1 MELTKLIE
9 ICKQKEYPEEFSHDL
24 VCMYPFMV
32 KKYGYEAIDRLLTEW
47 KYVFSNK
54 VGASG
59 NCDRNKREIGV
70 NLYNWGYNPIHLYR
84 VVTATIHEVGH
95 ALGTLDFSDTS
106 FLNDGKDNND
116 DFFTKMDE
124 AVVSDYQDEL
134 LVGELEYNYS
144 NDYNF
149 KCRGDLEHYDNNYP
163 IEKFYLNVFKILLG
177 NDASL
182 IEKMM
187 YDQNKSHKKEFFE
200 KIVQTLNSKLSDSQ
214 FKELINSCALLI
226 YNHGY
231 YGLYS
236 DSFYEQRKEARRKQ
250 LYDLNYEMVKNGEIS
265 LEEYKKEFEAWFE
278 GMYDKKYS
286 KVDKLVLENN
296 LGNISIREQCDKL
309 SEVAVDY
316 LVSGLEKMQ
325 DFDFEL
331 IKSACLYFT
340 KVNNRN
346 PKLMEKTQRLN
357 NLLKMH
363 LSTLSISFSESITS
377 SFDNNEMQT
386 ILIKLISLNGMS
398 IDKLN
403 NLKMIS
409 TEQSTNFAYFTD
421 GESIIKLG
429 RYSDLPKDEFEK
441 YHDPSFQNIYLDI
454 VIPEIKFSRGLVF
467 GDSTIQKGSKITE
480 DTLLKVSVE
489 EKNNKKNR

>member
-1 MELTKLIE
+1 
-9 ICKQKEYPEEFSHDL
+9 
-24 VCMYPFMV
+24 
-32 KKYGYEAIDRLLTEW
+32 
-47 KYVFSNK
+47 
-54 VGASG
+54 
-59 NCDRNKREIGV
+59 
-70 NLYNWGYNPIHLYR
+70 
-84 VVTATIHEVGH
+84 
-95 ALGTLDFSDTS
+95 
-106 FLNDGKDNND
+106 
-116 DFFTKMDE
+116 
-124 AVVSDYQDEL
+124 
-134 LVGELEYNYS
+134 
-144 NDYNF
+144 
-149 KCRGDLEHYDNNYP
+149 
-163 IEKFYLNVFKILLG
+163 
-177 NDASL
+177 
-182 IEKMM
+182 
-187 YDQNKSHKKEFFE
+187 
-200 KIVQTLNSKLSDSQ
+200 
-214 FKELINSCALLI
+214 
-226 YNHGY
+226 
-231 YGLYS
+231 
-236 DSFYEQRKEARRKQ
+236 
-250 LYDLNYEMVKNGEIS
+250 MVKNGEIS

-398 IDKLN
+398 IDRLN
-403 NLKMIS
+403 NLRMIS
-409 TEQSTNFAYFTD
+409 TEQSTNFTYFTD

-429 RYSDLPKDEFEK
+429 RYSDLPKDKFEK
-441 YHDPSFQNIYLDI
+441 YHDPYSQNIYLDR
-454 VIPEIKFSRGLVF
+454 VVPEIKFSRALVL
-467 GDSTIQKGSKITE
+467 GDSSIQSNCKIT
-480 DTLLKVSVE
+480 DDILLKIEVE
-489 EKNNKKNR
+489 KKDIKKNR